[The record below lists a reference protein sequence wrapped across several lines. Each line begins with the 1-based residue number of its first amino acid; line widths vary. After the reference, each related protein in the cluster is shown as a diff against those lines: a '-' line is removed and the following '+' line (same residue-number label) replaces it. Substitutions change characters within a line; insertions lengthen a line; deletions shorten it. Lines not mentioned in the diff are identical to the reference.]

1 MAEIINLDDYRTDC
15 RNCLYHAE
23 SDVCTCP
30 GGWEMDKNLTRCLSF
45 RRRNRRPG
53 IKKEGEDHA
62 DNGNHCGST

>member
-23 SDVCTCP
+23 GGVCTCP

-45 RRRNRRPG
+45 RRRNGRPG
-53 IKKEGEDHA
+53 IRKEGEDHA
-62 DNGNHCGST
+62 DNGNHCGRT